1 MVADIN
7 LSAGPTESRPECWL
21 CIVSTG

>member
-1 MVADIN
+1 MGADIN

-21 CIVSTG
+21 CILSTG